1 MLTLGA
7 FTFMAP
13 WALAAGAALPIVW
26 LLLRLMPPAV
36 RRIDF
41 PAARLL
47 FNLERTERTPARTPP
62 WLVALRI
69 GLLILAILGLAD
81 PVLSAR
87 RGESEGPLVVV
98 FDDGWAAANKW
109 DARLQ
114 ALRNLLERAEHRS
127 QQVALVTTAPLATP
141 MPAPRLGPAREAFSR
156 AADLMPQAWAVDR
169 AAAAEAVR
177 AMNVPQPASVVWLT
191 DGVATR
197 ADAALVE
204 ALASFNQVTVM
215 EAGDANVPLV
225 LPPPQRSLS
234 DNGANKIAVTVR
246 RVIGPDAPPL
256 AHTVRALDS
265 NGQVLARTTVAM
277 ETDARGGA
285 AAFELPTELANRIA
299 RFDVEGQPG
308 AATTVLADARWQ
320 RRPVG
325 IASAT
330 AKGITPP
337 LLEDSFYLRQA
348 LEPFADLRAGNLE
361 ELLSRPLA
369 VLFMA
374 SGGRILEAEQDRL
387 TKWVQEG
394 GLLVRFA
401 GPALDSNVDPLLPVR
416 LRSGGRSFGGAL
428 SWNEPVTLSAFPENA
443 PFSGLAIPED
453 VNIRTQVLA
462 EPTPELASKTWAR
475 LSDGTPL
482 VTAEHRGQGWVVLF
496 HVTATPEWSSL
507 PLSGLF
513 VDVLRRLI
521 EMSAGVAGGDAVQ
534 EGVLPPLEL
543 MDGLGHLAPPGPTAS
558 PLSAKALGELTA
570 GPDAQPG
577 LYGAPGNT
585 LAFNLST
592 KLVDLQALTAL
603 PNATHMTFEGVARE
617 RAMKPW
623 LLSLALALL
632 IADLV
637 ISFILRGLAPA
648 LPERL
653 ARTGA
658 AAVLLLVLFAPF
670 AARAEDKP
678 IDPQVKAAVL
688 DTRLGYVV
696 TGRGDIDRVTAAG
709 LTSLTQVLFSRTSA
723 EMAQPAPVDLN
734 AAQINADMLSP
745 YPIIYWRMTPDQA
758 KPSPKAFAAVSAYLH
773 HGGMVVFD
781 APEQAG
787 AAGGAGSVAKME
799 EFLRMIDL
807 PPLVRMADDHVL
819 MRSFYLMQSMPGRFS
834 DAPIYIEKGSSAN
847 DGVSSVVIG
856 GNDWASAWA
865 REANGLPLFPVV
877 PGGESQ
883 REMAYRAGVNMV
895 MYALTGNY
903 KADQVHLP
911 HIMQRLTQ

>member
-1 MLTLGA
+1 MFTLGA

-13 WALAAGAALPIVW
+13 WALAAAAALPVVW

-47 FNLERTERTPARTPP
+47 FDLERTERTPARTPP

-69 GLLILAILGLAD
+69 GLLVLAILGLAD

-114 ALRNLLERAEHRS
+114 ALRNLLERAEHRQ
-127 QQVALVTTAPLATP
+127 QQVALVTTAPVATAQ
-141 MPAPRLGPAREAFSR
+141 PAPRLGPARESFARS
-156 AADLMPQAWAVDR
+156 AELVPQAWAVDR
-169 AAAAEAVR
+169 AAAAKVVSAL
-177 AMNVPQPASVVWLT
+177 NVPQPASVVWLT

-197 ADAALVE
+197 NDAALTD
-204 ALASFNQVTVM
+204 ALARFTQVTVM

-225 LPPPQRSLS
+225 LPPPQRSLA
-234 DNGANKIAVTVR
+234 DNGANRIAVTVR

-256 AHTVRALDS
+256 AHTVRALDA
-265 NGQVLARTTVAM
+265 NGQVLARTTVSLA
-277 ETDARGGA
+277 TDARGGSA
-285 AAFELPTELANRIA
+285 SFELPTELANRIA

-348 LEPFADLRAGNLE
+348 LEPFADVRAGDLDQ
-361 ELLSRPLA
+361 LLSRPLA

-374 SGGRILEAEQDRL
+374 SGGRILETEQDRL
-387 TKWVQEG
+387 TKWVQDG
-394 GLLVRFA
+394 GVLVRFA

-416 LRSGGRSFGGAL
+416 LRSGGRSFGGAM
-428 SWNEPVTLSAFPENA
+428 SWSDPVALSAFPEST
-443 PFSGLAIPED
+443 PFSGIAIPGD
-453 VNIRTQVLA
+453 VTIQTQVLA

-482 VTAEHRGQGWVVLF
+482 VTAEHRGQGYVVLF

-521 EMSAGVAGGDAVQ
+521 EMSAGVSGGEATLD
-534 EGVLPPLEL
+534 GVLPPLEL
-543 MDGLGHLAPPGPTAS
+543 LDGLGHLAPPGPTAA
-558 PLSAKALGELTA
+558 PIAAKALSELTA
-570 GPDAQPG
+570 GPDAPPG

-585 LAFNLST
+585 LAFNLSS
-592 KLVDLQALTAL
+592 KLVDLQALNPLPTA
-603 PNATHMTFEGVARE
+603 AHMTFEGVARE
-617 RAMKPW
+617 RALKPW
-623 LLSLALALL
+623 LLSLALLLL

-637 ISFILRGLAPA
+637 ISFILRGLAPTVPA
-648 LPERL
+648 RL

-658 AAVLLLVLFAPF
+658 AAVLLLVLCAPF

-678 IDPQVKAAVL
+678 VDPQVKAAIL
-688 DTRLGYVV
+688 DTRLGYIV

-723 EMAQPAPVDLN
+723 EMAQPAPVDLG
-734 AAQINADMLSP
+734 AAQISADMLSP
-745 YPIIYWRMTPDQA
+745 YPILYWRMTPDQT
-758 KPSPKAFAAVSAYLH
+758 KPSPKAFAAVSNYLH
-773 HGGMVVFD
+773 HGGMIVFD

-787 AAGGAGSVAKME
+787 AAAGGGSVARME

-819 MRSFYLMQSMPGRFS
+819 TRSFYLTRGLPGRFA
-834 DAPIYIEKGSSAN
+834 DAPVYVEKGSSAN

-877 PGGESQ
+877 PGGENQ
-883 REMAYRAGVNMV
+883 RELAYRAGVNMV

-903 KADQVHLP
+903 KSDQVHLP